1 MVSSETNDAEG
12 QAMKL
17 IAILFAMGT
26 SLGLAACATSGANDE
41 GKPLP
46 VVVRGNEDVR
56 IDTGGI
62 PPDKQGDVYL
72 VLQQR
77 DASARR
83 CYQDVLNEKK
93 TREFKGSVK
102 VLLSL
107 NTDGTARA
115 VKFMGGTLNN
125 KDVEDCLVATIKE
138 FEFPKLDR
146 AGDIQYEYR
155 FEPQY

>member
-1 MVSSETNDAEG
+1 
-12 QAMKL
+12 MKL

-26 SLGLAACATSGANDE
+26 CFALGACATSGGGEETGPAR
-41 GKPLP
+41 
-46 VVVRGNEDVR
+46 VVHGGEDIR

-62 PPDKQGDVYL
+62 PPDKQADIYL

-93 TREFKGSVK
+93 TREFKGTVK
-102 VLLSL
+102 ILLSL
-107 NTDGTARA
+107 NTNGTASA
-115 VKFMGGTLNN
+115 VRIMGGSLNN
-125 KDVEDCLVATIKE
+125 KDVEGCLIQTVKE

-146 AGDIQYEYR
+146 GGDIQYDYK

>member
-1 MVSSETNDAEG
+1 
-12 QAMKL
+12 MKL
-17 IAILFAMGT
+17 IAMLFAMGT
-26 SLGLAACATSGANDE
+26 CFALGACATSGGGDE
-41 GKPLP
+41 GGSTPR
-46 VVVRGNEDVR
+46 VVHGNEDIR

-62 PPDKQGDVYL
+62 PPDKQADIYL

-93 TREFKGSVK
+93 TRQFQGTVK
-102 VLLSL
+102 ILLSL
-107 NTDGTARA
+107 NTNGTASA
-115 VKFMGGTLNN
+115 VRVTGGTLNN
-125 KDVEDCLVATIKE
+125 KDVENCLIQTVKE

-146 AGDIQYEYR
+146 GGDIQYDYK

>member
-1 MVSSETNDAEG
+1 
-12 QAMKL
+12 MKL
-17 IAILFAMGT
+17 IAILFAMGA
-26 SLGLAACATSGANDE
+26 SLGLAACATSGASDE
-41 GKPLP
+41 GNAVPR
-46 VVVRGNEDVR
+46 VVHGNEEMR

-93 TREFKGSVK
+93 TRDFKGTVK
-102 VLLSL
+102 ILLSL
-107 NTDGTARA
+107 NTDGSARA
-115 VKFMGGTLNN
+115 VKVMGGTLNN
-125 KDVEDCLVATIKE
+125 KDVENCLISTVKE

-146 AGDIQYEYR
+146 PGDIQYEYR